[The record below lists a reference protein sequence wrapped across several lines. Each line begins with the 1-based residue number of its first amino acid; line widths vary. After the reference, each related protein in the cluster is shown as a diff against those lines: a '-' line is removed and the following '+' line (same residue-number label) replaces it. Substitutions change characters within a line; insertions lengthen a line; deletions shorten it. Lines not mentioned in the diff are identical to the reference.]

1 MISCAVNPACGREID
16 YGLTPARE
24 IKNVMAIGGGV
35 AGLETARVCAIRGH
49 KVTLLEKSVK
59 LGGNLLPGGAPDFKE
74 DDIALANWYEDQL
87 RDLNVPVKFNALVT
101 KEMDKEFNADAVIV
115 ATGSIPKMLKIDNAN
130 NVYSAEDVLLER
142 KETGNST
149 VIIGGGLVGCEL
161 ALDLADKGK
170 KITIVEM
177 QNGILQVGGP
187 LCHANEDMLKDL
199 VKFKK
204 IDVRTGSYVS
214 KAAGNGFVVNTGDKE
229 ELVEADSAVV
239 AIGYVSQKSLYDEI
253 KFDVPEIHLLGD
265 ANKVANIMYAVWDA
279 YEVARNI

>member
-115 ATGSIPKMLKIDNAN
+115 AT
-130 NVYSAEDVLLER
+130 
-142 KETGNST
+142 
-149 VIIGGGLVGCEL
+149 
-161 ALDLADKGK
+161 AD
-170 KITIVEM
+170 
-177 QNGILQVGGP
+177 
-187 LCHANEDMLKDL
+187 H
-199 VKFKK
+199 
-204 IDVRTGSYVS
+204 SH
-214 KAAGNGFVVNTGDKE
+214 
-229 ELVEADSAVV
+229 AVV
-239 AIGYVSQKSLYDEI
+239 AANAIALGKHVYC
-253 KFDVPEIHLLGD
+253 HL
-265 ANKVANIMYAVWDA
+265 ACIVVKAV
-279 YEVARNI
+279 YLLLLSVNGICQ